1 MPILLVTRDHTDV
14 VGRNAEFP
22 KIPRRVLRFRERR
35 KYPSYCFYKRFH
47 DLVLFRSKRSSKR
60 PPAMVF
66 HSDMEYAYAI
76 DDILSTMIHPI
87 QRLVFSVVLIAL
99 FTLPRGGAQ
108 TRKPTPPKSLRLYV
122 LDCGKITVANGD
134 SMGFKPG
141 ELATANMITPCFL
154 IVHPKGTMMWDTG
167 EIPDS
172 AFASGV
178 SPATQG
184 AFTVDRPLLPQLAA
198 IGYTPA
204 DITFLALSHYHG
216 DHVAN
221 ANAFA
226 GSTWIVQQGDR
237 DAIFAPR
244 PANAPR
250 MGAVPN
256 PAFFTDLA
264 NSKTIVLNGEDHDVF
279 GDGTVVIKFTP
290 GHTPGH
296 QSLFLKLAKTGPV
309 LLSGDLYHYP
319 EEITYK
325 RIPSFDTDKE
335 QTAKSRAMIEEFVK
349 KNNAQ
354 LWIQHDYTAGIKRRI
369 APEFYE

>member
-1 MPILLVTRDHTDV
+1 MIHRIM
-14 VGRNAEFP
+14 N
-22 KIPRRVLRFRERR
+22 
-35 KYPSYCFYKRFH
+35 
-47 DLVLFRSKRSSKR
+47 LVL
-60 PPAMVF
+60 ATVALMVVAVWP
-66 HSDMEYAYAI
+66 S
-76 DDILSTMIHPI
+76 
-87 QRLVFSVVLIAL
+87 
-99 FTLPRGGAQ
+99 AQ
-108 TRKPTPPKSLRLYV
+108 AQARKPTPPKSLRLYI

-141 ELATANMITPCFL
+141 ELATSNMVTPCFL
-154 IVHPKGTMMWDTG
+154 IVHPRGTMVWDTG

-172 AFASGV
+172 AFKSGV
-178 SPATQG
+178 VPQTAG

-204 DITFLALSHYHG
+204 DITYLALSHYHG

-226 GSTWIVQQGDR
+226 GSIWIVQQGDR

-244 PANAPR
+244 RSNEKKL
-250 MGAVPN
+250 GAV
-256 PAFFTDLA
+256 ADAAYFTDLA
-264 NSKTIVLNGEDHDVF
+264 KSKTLLLKGEDHDVF

-325 RIPSFDTDKE
+325 RIPSFDFNKE

-349 KNNAQ
+349 KNHAQ
-354 LWIQHDYTAGIKRRI
+354 LWIQHDYTAGIKRKI

>member
-1 MPILLVTRDHTDV
+1 MLPTMIRRTINHLLI
-14 VGRNAEFP
+14 AA
-22 KIPRRVLRFRERR
+22 
-35 KYPSYCFYKRFH
+35 
-47 DLVLFRSKRSSKR
+47 
-60 PPAMVF
+60 AMVGL
-66 HSDMEYAYAI
+66 A
-76 DDILSTMIHPI
+76 
-87 QRLVFSVVLIAL
+87 AL
-99 FTLPRGGAQ
+99 PSARAQ
-108 TRKPTPPKSLRLYV
+108 TRKPAPPKSLRLYV
-122 LDCGKITVANGD
+122 LDCGKITVANGN

-141 ELATANMITPCFL
+141 ELANSNMVTPCFL
-154 IVHPKGTMMWDTG
+154 IVHPRGTMMWDTG

-172 AFASGV
+172 AFKDGV
-178 SPATQG
+178 TPQTAG

-204 DITFLALSHYHG
+204 DITYLALSHYHG

-221 ANAFA
+221 ANLFA

-244 PANAPR
+244 DPNKK
-250 MGAVPN
+250 MGAVGN
-256 PAFFTDLA
+256 PAYFTDLA
-264 NSKTIVLNGEDHDVF
+264 HSKTLLLKGEDHDVF

-296 QSLFLKLAKTGPV
+296 QSLFLKLAKTGPI

-325 RIPSFDTDKE
+325 KIPSFDSDAE

-354 LWIQHDYTAGIKRRI
+354 LWIQHDYTSGIKRKI
-369 APEFYE
+369 APEYYE